1 MKEFVLATTN
11 KGKLEEFNEMGKKVG
26 IKFTTIDMP
35 DIEENGTTFEENSL
49 IKAKAISKI
58 TNMPVVADDSGLCIE
73 CLPDELG
80 LHTARFLNHLPMKER
95 CLELIKKV
103 DEKNT
108 TRDAYFVCVITLIY
122 PDGKYY
128 HFRGETYGSISK
140 TYSGENGHG
149 YDPVFYSNDIQK
161 TFGMA
166 SITEKDSVS
175 HRGRAFKKFEEFF
188 YDKL

>member
-11 KGKLEEFNEMGKKVG
+11 KGKLAEFNEMGKKVG

-35 DIEENGTTFEENSL
+35 EIEENGTTFEENSL

-58 TNMPVVADDSGLCIE
+58 TNMPVVADDSGLCVE

-128 HFRGETYGSISK
+128 HFIGETYGSISK

>member
-26 IKFTTIDMP
+26 IKFTTIYMP

>member
-11 KGKLEEFNEMGKKVG
+11 KGKLEEFNEMGKKIG

-35 DIEENGTTFEENSL
+35 EIEEDGTTFEENSL

-80 LHTARFLNHLPMKER
+80 LHTARFLNHLPIKER

>member
-1 MKEFVLATTN
+1 MKEFLLATTN
-11 KGKLEEFNEMGKKVG
+11 KGKLEEFNEMGKKIG

-35 DIEENGTTFEENSL
+35 EIEENGTTFEENSL

>member
-11 KGKLEEFNEMGKKVG
+11 KGKLAEFNEMGKKVG

-35 DIEENGTTFEENSL
+35 EIEENGTTFEENSL

-73 CLPDELG
+73 CLPNELG

>member
-11 KGKLEEFNEMGKKVG
+11 KGKLAEFNEMGKKVG

-35 DIEENGTTFEENSL
+35 EIEENGTTFEENSL

-166 SITEKDSVS
+166 SINEKDSVS

>member
-11 KGKLEEFNEMGKKVG
+11 KGKLAEFNEMGKKIG
-26 IKFTTIDMP
+26 IQFTTIDMP
-35 DIEENGTTFEENSL
+35 EIEENGTTFEENSL

>member
-1 MKEFVLATTN
+1 MILSDTERNSEESQYYIPETAVFEFED
-11 KGKLEEFNEMGKKVG
+11 GK
-26 IKFTTIDMP
+26 
-35 DIEENGTTFEENSL
+35 TFEENSL

-108 TRDAYFVCVITLIY
+108 TRDAYFVCVITLIC

>member
-35 DIEENGTTFEENSL
+35 DIEENETTFEENSL

>member
-11 KGKLEEFNEMGKKVG
+11 KGKLAEFNEMGKKVG

-35 DIEENGTTFEENSL
+35 EIEENGTTFEENSL

>member
-11 KGKLEEFNEMGKKVG
+11 KGKLEEFNEMGKKIG

-35 DIEENGTTFEENSL
+35 EIEENGTTFEENSL

>member
-11 KGKLEEFNEMGKKVG
+11 KGKLAEFNEMGKKVG
-26 IKFTTIDMP
+26 IKFITIDMP

-58 TNMPVVADDSGLCIE
+58 TNMPVVADDSGLCVE

>member
-11 KGKLEEFNEMGKKVG
+11 KGKLEEFNEMGKKIG

-35 DIEENGTTFEENSL
+35 EIEENGTTFEENSL

-58 TNMPVVADDSGLCIE
+58 TNMPVVADDSGLCVE

>member
-11 KGKLEEFNEMGKKVG
+11 KGKLAEFNEMGKKVG

-35 DIEENGTTFEENSL
+35 EIEENGTTFEENSL

-58 TNMPVVADDSGLCIE
+58 TNMPVVADDSGLCVE

>member
-11 KGKLEEFNEMGKKVG
+11 KGKLAEFNEMGKKVG

-95 CLELIKKV
+95 CLELIKKI

>member
-11 KGKLEEFNEMGKKVG
+11 KGKLEEFNEMGKKIG

-35 DIEENGTTFEENSL
+35 EIEENGTTFEEDSL

>member
-11 KGKLEEFNEMGKKVG
+11 KGKLAEFNEMGKKVG

-35 DIEENGTTFEENSL
+35 EIEENGTTFEENSL

-58 TNMPVVADDSGLCIE
+58 TNMPVVADDSGLCVE

-161 TFGMA
+161 PFGMA

>member
-11 KGKLEEFNEMGKKVG
+11 KGKLAEFNEMGKKVG
-26 IKFTTIDMP
+26 IQFTTIDMP

>member
-11 KGKLEEFNEMGKKVG
+11 KGKLEEFNEMGKKIG

-35 DIEENGTTFEENSL
+35 EIEEDGTTFEENSL

-80 LHTARFLNHLPMKER
+80 LHTARFLNHLPIKER

-140 TYSGENGHG
+140 TYNGENGHG

>member
-11 KGKLEEFNEMGKKVG
+11 KGKLAEFNEMGKKIG
-26 IKFTTIDMP
+26 IQFTTIDMP
-35 DIEENGTTFEENSL
+35 EIEENGTTFEENSL

-58 TNMPVVADDSGLCIE
+58 TNMPVVADDSGLCIK

>member
-11 KGKLEEFNEMGKKVG
+11 KGKLAEFNEMGKKVG

-73 CLPDELG
+73 CIPDELG

>member
-35 DIEENGTTFEENSL
+35 EIEENGTTFEENSL

>member
-11 KGKLEEFNEMGKKVG
+11 KGKLEEFNEMGKKIG

-35 DIEENGTTFEENSL
+35 EIEEDGTTFEENSL

>member
-11 KGKLEEFNEMGKKVG
+11 KGKLAEFNEMGKKVG

>member
-35 DIEENGTTFEENSL
+35 EIEENGTTFEENSL

-80 LHTARFLNHLPMKER
+80 LHTARFLNHLPTKER

>member
-58 TNMPVVADDSGLCIE
+58 TSMPVVADDSGLCIE

>member
-35 DIEENGTTFEENSL
+35 EIEENGTTFEENSL

-58 TNMPVVADDSGLCIE
+58 TNIPVVADDSGLCIE

>member
-11 KGKLEEFNEMGKKVG
+11 KGKLAEFNEMGKKVG

-58 TNMPVVADDSGLCIE
+58 TNMPVVADDSGLCVE

>member
-11 KGKLEEFNEMGKKVG
+11 KGKLAEFNEMGKKVG

-35 DIEENGTTFEENSL
+35 EIEENGTTFEENSL

-166 SITEKDSVS
+166 SIAEKDSVS